1 MVENIQESFSVY
13 YSVDL
18 LCCGVDILEYPY
30 FKSSLDFG
38 FVDLWPIICIGP
50 TTDAAYDT
58 VKPQNN
64 HVKKSNGC
72 ET

>member
-1 MVENIQESFSVY
+1 M
-13 YSVDL
+13 
-18 LCCGVDILEYPY
+18 DILEYPY

-38 FVDLWPIICIGP
+38 FVDLWPIICTGP

-64 HVKKSNGC
+64 HVKKTNGC